1 MVSHR
6 GNLNTLQDCKD
17 WHTHFTIFSLAAGIM
32 WGIATVVFFPGD
44 IGYQSLLICV
54 MLGLVA
60 GAVTM
65 NSVHLPSLYGYLFG
79 IMIPLI
85 VRVAF
90 ENDMVHWILV

>member
-1 MVSHR
+1 MP
-6 GNLNTLQDCKD
+6 
-17 WHTHFTIFSLAAGIM
+17 HFTIFALAAGIM
-32 WGIATVVFFPGD
+32 WGVAAVVFFPVD

-65 NSVHLPSLYGYLFG
+65 NSVHPPSLYGYLLG

-85 VRVAF
+85 LRCRSR
-90 ENDMVHWILV
+90 MT